1 MSPFPKHDDEMA
13 LTEAQGSPF
22 VVSYDSSAEDMEVA
36 RLMNDNNSADDMEVA
51 RFLNDIDE

>member
-1 MSPFPKHDDEMA
+1 MT